1 MELTLTIYR
10 YFQRKAVSFFSNT
23 ILIFLMRTFSVEN
36 ARVSSDP
43 LPPLPAH
50 LIVAERHGENVNL
63 TITARNAFNYFIAFR
78 RSSYPIKYRVTG
90 CVHKLLPIE

>member
-10 YFQRKAVSFFSNT
+10 SSQRKAVTFSSNT
-23 ILIFLMRTFSVEN
+23 VIIFLMRTFSMGK
-36 ARVSSDP
+36 ARLPPDP
-43 LPPLPAH
+43 LPPFAAH
-50 LIVAERHGENVNL
+50 RIVAERHGENVNL